1 MEPLVNLIQ
10 SLGSVPVALTFLLS
24 VIASAHV
31 VLYKRDSRAAVAWV
45 GLIWLAPI
53 AGSVL
58 YVLLGINRIRR
69 QAVTQRTARRV
80 ITGETALPPVA
91 PRPELLPPEVQHL
104 HPLAE
109 LVDRISSRRIKPGN
123 AITPLVNG
131 DEAYPE
137 MLAAIENA
145 ELTVALSTY
154 IFDNDEV
161 GRQFQEALERAVK
174 RGVEVR
180 VLVDTVGARYSWPP
194 IWRSLKQRGV
204 RVALFGRTLWPW
216 RMPYL
221 NLRNHRK
228 LLVAD
233 GRVGF
238 TGGMNI
244 RQGHVLGTHPSHPVE
259 ALHFKLEGP
268 VVAQLMRTFAD
279 DWLFTTGELLD
290 DVTWFPPLDVSGSVV
305 ARGINDGPD
314 EDFEKARF
322 VFLGALACA
331 QKSVRIVTPYFV
343 PDQGLIS
350 ALDVTALRGVTVEI
364 LLPEE
369 SNLALVQWAS
379 TAQLWQVLARGCR
392 VFTTPAPFDHSKL
405 MVVDDGWALFGS
417 SNWDARSLRLNFEFG
432 VECYDAA
439 LAAKLNA
446 LIERKLERA
455 REVTAAEVNGRSLPV
470 KLRDGIARL
479 AAPYL

>member
-180 VLVDTVGARYSWPP
+180 VLVDESEWRCSVGPCGPGAC
-194 IWRSLKQRGV
+194 
-204 RVALFGRTLWPW
+204 RT
-216 RMPYL
+216 
-221 NLRNHRK
+221 
-228 LLVAD
+228 
-233 GRVGF
+233 
-238 TGGMNI
+238 
-244 RQGHVLGTHPSHPVE
+244 
-259 ALHFKLEGP
+259 
-268 VVAQLMRTFAD
+268 
-279 DWLFTTGELLD
+279 
-290 DVTWFPPLDVSGSVV
+290 
-305 ARGINDGPD
+305 
-314 EDFEKARF
+314 
-322 VFLGALACA
+322 
-331 QKSVRIVTPYFV
+331 
-343 PDQGLIS
+343 
-350 ALDVTALRGVTVEI
+350 
-364 LLPEE
+364 
-369 SNLALVQWAS
+369 
-379 TAQLWQVLARGCR
+379 
-392 VFTTPAPFDHSKL
+392 
-405 MVVDDGWALFGS
+405 
-417 SNWDARSLRLNFEFG
+417 
-432 VECYDAA
+432 
-439 LAAKLNA
+439 
-446 LIERKLERA
+446 
-455 REVTAAEVNGRSLPV
+455 
-470 KLRDGIARL
+470 
-479 AAPYL
+479 